1 FNYESGVLGLR
12 SFLSSGGA
20 IRASYSMTHGDDK
33 GFIRFDPLGG
43 YHPKTL
49 SAQRVV
55 VHGSKDVIGVMGS
68 KPIHIMSPEER
79 AKNPKLEGT
88 SGNLISEKSPKFPHL
103 SVGHKPYEFIQK
115 AR

>member
-1 FNYESGVLGLR
+1 
-12 SFLSSGGA
+12 
-20 IRASYSMTHGDDK
+20 MTHGDDK

-55 VHGSKDVIGVMGS
+55 VHGSKDVIGVIGS

-115 AR
+115 ARCPPHLLRIILFSRNILRPSAVSPNE